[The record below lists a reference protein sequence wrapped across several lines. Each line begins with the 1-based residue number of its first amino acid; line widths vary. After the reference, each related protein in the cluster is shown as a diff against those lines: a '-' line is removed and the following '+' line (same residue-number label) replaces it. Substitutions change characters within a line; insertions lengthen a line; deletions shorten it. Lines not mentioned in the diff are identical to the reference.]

1 ARAMSSG
8 DALGPHSYATFLLP
22 GAMTLVAV
30 FASIFSSIAV
40 IEERN
45 QGWLQSV
52 LVAPVPRWSIA
63 LGKIGG
69 GAAVAFVQAVVLLLA
84 LPVLGATMTVT
95 GVATSVLALALTCL
109 GVSSLGFVFAWR
121 SETTA
126 GFHAVM
132 NLVFVPLWML
142 SGAFFPVD
150 AASPW
155 LAWLARADP
164 LTWCTAAIRE
174 PLAGAASWGSLAATA
189 GFAAVMFGW
198 AVRVVARPRRP

>member
-1 ARAMSSG
+1 MSSG

-52 LVAPVPRWSIA
+52 LVAPAPRWSIA

-84 LPVLGATMTVT
+84 LPVLGAPMTVL
-95 GVATSVLALALTCL
+95 GIAMSVLALALTCL

-142 SGAFFPVD
+142 SGAFFPVG

-155 LAWLARADP
+155 LAWLARVNP
-164 LTWCTAAIRE
+164 LTWCTIAIRE
-174 PLAGAASWGSLAATA
+174 PLAGTPAWGSLAATA
-189 GFAAVMFGW
+189 GFAAVMFVW